1 MVKSYRELIVW
12 QKGIRLAVLVYELS
26 KTFPREDLYGLTS
39 QLRRAAIAIP
49 SKIAE
54 GAGRLSTP
62 DYRHYL
68 GMARGSNF
76 ELQTQLTIARELGLG
91 AAAQMDEIDGLSVEI
106 GKMISS
112 TLTSLSID
120 REH

>member
-39 QLRRAAIAIP
+39 QLRRAAISIP

-54 GAGRLSTP
+54 GAGRVSTQ
-62 DYRHYL
+62 DYRHCL

-76 ELQTQLTIARELGLG
+76 ELQTPLTIARELGCWRSG
-91 AAAQMDEIDGLSVEI
+91 NAG
-106 GKMISS
+106 
-112 TLTSLSID
+112 
-120 REH
+120 

>member
-1 MVKSYRELIVW
+1 M
-12 QKGIRLAVLVYELS
+12 LVYELS
-26 KTFPREDLYGLTS
+26 KTFPREGLYGLTS
-39 QLRRAAIAIP
+39 QLRRPAIAIP